1 MSENGLPIP
10 DHFRTDGVGGVWRVP
25 YGERAAQAE
34 AFVREHD
41 IAPATEDEQRVCLL
55 LVDVQNTFCLPDF
68 ELFVAGR
75 SGRGAIEDNLR
86 LCRFI
91 YRNLGRITEITATLD
106 THTAYQIFHPVF
118 WVNADGE
125 HPAGAQTIIQP
136 EDLEAETWKV
146 NPAVADTLGVEY
158 AWLERHARH
167 YVRSLSGAR
176 YPLMVWPYHAM
187 VSGIG
192 HAMVSSVDEAAFF
205 HAIARQSQTRF
216 EIKGGHPFT
225 ENYSAFGPEVHDD
238 PNGRVLA
245 RQNARL
251 VDRLL
256 GFDALIVAGQAKS
269 HCVAWTLHDLL
280 REIERRDRALAHKIF
295 LLEDCTSPVVVP
307 NGPDFTEPANEAFRR
322 FADAGMHVVTSTAPL
337 EIWEGL
343 AV

>member
-1 MSENGLPIP
+1 MSEHERPVP
-10 DHFRTDGVGGVWRVP
+10 DHFRADRVGDVWRVP
-25 YGERAAQAE
+25 YGERADQAE
-34 AFVREHD
+34 AFARRHR
-41 IAPATEDEQRVCLL
+41 IAPAAEDEQRVCLL

-136 EDLEAETWKV
+136 QDLKRGTWKV

-158 AWLERHARH
+158 DWLERHARH
-167 YVRSLSGAR
+167 YVRSLSRGR

-192 HAMVSSVDEAAFF
+192 HAMCSSVDEAAFF

-225 ENYSAFGPEVHDD
+225 ENYSALGPEVHDGPD
-238 PNGRVLA
+238 GRVLA

-251 VDRLL
+251 IDRLL
-256 GFDALIVAGQAKS
+256 GFDGVIVAGQAKS

-280 REIERRDRALAHKIF
+280 REIERRDHALAHKIF